1 MYCRHCGK
9 EVDKEA
15 VVCIHC
21 GKLLRQIQTTA
32 PKNKEFETSKMGMG
46 VLFALLLGLIGLIIG
61 VAIYPSGTEARDT
74 FIKGWGITFGSAIA
88 IVLFFYLIVF
98 AAIV

>member
-21 GKLLRQIQTTA
+21 GKLLRQIHQ
-32 PKNKEFETSKMGMG
+32 PVKKNPAYETSKAGMG

-61 VAIYPSGTEARDT
+61 IAIYPSGTEARDT
-74 FIKGWGITFGSAIA
+74 FVKGWGVTLGVLIG
-88 IVLFFYLIVF
+88 IVLFSYLIIF
-98 AAIV
+98 AAMV